1 MIKWAASQ
9 YLYLLLALPLV
20 IAGISISYALKKRA
34 FKSLADQHLIPRLAD
49 SLNPKLWWLKSILL
63 TLGLFFLILGLSRPK
78 WGEKLQIYKGRGI
91 DIVFC
96 IDASKSMNSQD
107 IKPSRLEWAK
117 LQASSLLDN
126 LSTNQVA
133 ITAFAGDCYVMCP
146 MTTDVEAAK
155 LFMDIIEPNNI
166 PRPGTNI
173 QKAIEVS
180 TGLFNPKDQTSKALI
195 LVTDGDNLDGDPMA
209 AVKQAAELSI
219 RFYIIG
225 IGTLQGSTI
234 PETDSRGNLVSYK
247 KDSEDKMV
255 VSRLAERLL
264 LVMAKATDG
273 RYYRAEGFN
282 ANNLVSEL
290 DNMKKKELEG
300 GEYVDYVERYQYF
313 LVISF
318 ISIFLGL
325 FLSDRRGKWFP
336 ALKISRPR
344 LFILIF
350 IICIVHS
357 TSAFAGVGSIMR
369 SGNQALNKGNIEQ
382 ALEKY
387 QEALIQEP
395 DNDKIHYNI
404 GRALYKL
411 QKYPEA
417 ISEFQ
422 LGLLTKDK
430 SFQAKTLY
438 NIGNCHFKQ
447 GKLDDAINSYV
458 SSLLLNP
465 KDVKTKQNLEFCL
478 IQKQQ
483 QQTQSDSA
491 KQDQNQQKQ
500 EQQQNQQQNQDQKQ
514 QQAQQPKPQSQ
525 KGQINKG
532 EADRILQA
540 LQNKEKDNMKKQKEQ
555 PQKQEKVDKDW

>member
-9 YLYLLLALPLV
+9 YLYLLLAIPLV
-20 IAGISISYALKKRA
+20 IAGIFISYVLKKKA
-34 FKSLADQHLIPRLAD
+34 FKSLADQHLISRLAD

-63 TLGLFFLILGLSRPK
+63 ILGLFFLILGLSRPK

-107 IKPSRLEWAK
+107 IKPSRLDWAK

-146 MTTDVEAAK
+146 MTSDVEAAK
-155 LFMDIIEPNNI
+155 LFLDIIEPNNI
-166 PRPGTNI
+166 PKPGTNI

-180 TGLFNPKDQTSKALI
+180 AGLFNPKEGTSKALI

-209 AVKQAAELSI
+209 AVKQAAELGI
-219 RFYIIG
+219 RLYIIG

-234 PETDSRGNLVSYK
+234 PETDYRGNLVSYK
-247 KDSEDKMV
+247 KDNEDKIV

-282 ANNLVSEL
+282 VNNLVSEL

-318 ISIFLGL
+318 ILIFLGL
-325 FLSDRRGKWFP
+325 FLSDRRGKWFST
-336 ALKISRPR
+336 LRISRSK

-350 IICIVHS
+350 IIYILHS
-357 TSAFAGVGSIMR
+357 SSAYAGVGSTMR
-369 SGNQALNKGNIEQ
+369 SGNKALNKGDIEQ

-387 QEALIQEP
+387 QEALVQEP
-395 DNDKIHYNI
+395 DNEKIHYNI

-422 LGLLTKDK
+422 LGLLTKNK

-438 NIGNCHFKQ
+438 NIGNCHYKQ
-447 GKLDDAINSYV
+447 GKLDEAVSSYI

-465 KDVKTKQNLEFCL
+465 NDIKTKQNLEFCL
-478 IQKQQ
+478 KQKDEQEHKKNQNDEPLPEPSDHAKKIKQQ
-483 QQTQSDSA
+483 ADELIAKRQYKKALILMTDLMKTDQTAVVFQDYTKRLSDVA
-491 KQDQNQQKQ
+491 
-500 EQQQNQQQNQDQKQ
+500 EIY
-514 QQAQQPKPQSQ
+514 PY
-525 KGQINKG
+525 
-532 EADRILQA
+532 
-540 LQNKEKDNMKKQKEQ
+540 
-555 PQKQEKVDKDW
+555 

>member
-1 MIKWAASQ
+1 MIKWAAAQ
-9 YLYLLLALPLV
+9 YFYFLLTIPLV
-20 IAGISISYALKKRA
+20 ITGMLISYVLKKRSYNA
-34 FKSLADQHLIPRLAD
+34 LADRHLIPRLSD
-49 SLNPKLWWLKSILL
+49 SLNPKLWWLRSILL
-63 TLGLFFLILGLSRPK
+63 ILGLLFLVLGLSRPK

-107 IKPSRLEWAK
+107 IKPSRLDWAK
-117 LQASSLLDN
+117 LQASSLFDN

-146 MTTDVEAAK
+146 MTSDVEAAK
-155 LFMDIIEPNNI
+155 LFLDIIEPNNM
-166 PRPGTNI
+166 PKPGTNI
-173 QKAIEVS
+173 QRAIEVS
-180 TGLFNPKDQTSKALI
+180 AGLFDPKEETSKALV
-195 LVTDGDNLDGDPMA
+195 LVTDGDNLEGDPMA
-209 AVKQAAELSI
+209 AVKQAAELGI
-219 RFYIIG
+219 RLYIIG

-247 KDSEDKMV
+247 KDNEDKIV

-282 ANNLVSEL
+282 VNNLVSEL
-290 DNMKKKELEG
+290 DNMKKKDLEG
-300 GEYVDYVERYQYF
+300 GQYVDYVERYQYF

-318 ISIFLGL
+318 ILIFLGL
-325 FLSDRRGKWFP
+325 FLSDRKGRWFP
-336 ALKISRPR
+336 EIRIAKWNIS
-344 LFILIF
+344 LLIF
-350 IICIVHS
+350 LLLALHS
-357 TSAFAGVGSIMR
+357 SAEAGVGSSMR
-369 SGNQALNKGNIEQ
+369 SGNKALNKGNIEQ

-387 QEALIQEP
+387 QEALVQEP
-395 DNDKIHYNI
+395 DNEKIHYNI

-447 GKLDDAINSYV
+447 NKLDEAISSYV

-465 KDVKTKQNLEFCL
+465 NDMKTKQNLEFCL
-478 IQKQQ
+478 KQKEQQ
-483 QQTQSDSA
+483 QSQNDST
-491 KQDQNQQKQ
+491 KQD
-500 EQQQNQQQNQDQKQ
+500 QQNQQQNQQKNDQNQQ
-514 QQAQQPKPQSQ
+514 QQAQQPKPQPQ
-525 KGQINKG
+525 KGQMNKD

-540 LQNKEKDNMKKQKEQ
+540 LQNKEKETMKKQKEQ

>member
-1 MIKWAASQ
+1 MIKWAAAQ
-9 YLYLLLALPLV
+9 YLYFLLAIPLV
-20 IAGISISYALKKRA
+20 ITGMLISYVLKKRSYNA
-34 FKSLADQHLIPRLAD
+34 LADRHLIPRLSD
-49 SLNPKLWWLKSILL
+49 SLNPKLWWLRSIILI
-63 TLGLFFLILGLSRPK
+63 LGLLFLVLGLSRPK

-107 IKPSRLEWAK
+107 IKPSRLGWAK
-117 LQASSLLDN
+117 LQASSLFDN

-146 MTTDVEAAK
+146 MTSDVDAAK
-155 LFMDIIEPNNI
+155 LFLDIIQPNNM
-166 PRPGTNI
+166 PKPGTNI
-173 QKAIEVS
+173 QRAIEVS
-180 TGLFNPKDQTSKALI
+180 AGLFDPKEETSKALV
-195 LVTDGDNLDGDPMA
+195 LVTDGDNLEGDPMA
-209 AVKQAAELSI
+209 AVKQAAELGI
-219 RFYIIG
+219 RLYIIG

-247 KDSEDKMV
+247 KDNEDKIV

-282 ANNLVSEL
+282 VNNLVSEL
-290 DNMKKKELEG
+290 DNMKKKDLEG
-300 GEYVDYVERYQYF
+300 GQYVDYVERYQYF

-318 ISIFLGL
+318 ILIFLGL
-325 FLSDRRGKWFP
+325 FLSDRKGRWFP
-336 ALKISRPR
+336 EIRIAKWNIS
-344 LFILIF
+344 LLIF
-350 IICIVHS
+350 LLLALHS
-357 TSAFAGVGSIMR
+357 SAEAGVGSSMR
-369 SGNQALNKGNIEQ
+369 SGNKALNKGNIEH

-387 QEALIQEP
+387 QEALVQEP
-395 DNDKIHYNI
+395 DNEKIHYNI

-447 GKLDDAINSYV
+447 NKLDEAISSYV

-465 KDVKTKQNLEFCL
+465 NDMKTKQNLEFCL
-478 IQKQQ
+478 KQKEQQ
-483 QQTQSDSA
+483 QSQNDST
-491 KQDQNQQKQ
+491 KQDQQKQ
-500 EQQQNQQQNQDQKQ
+500 EQQQKQQLNQKQ
-514 QQAQQPKPQSQ
+514 QQAQQPKPQPQ
-525 KGQINKG
+525 KGQMNKD

-540 LQNKEKDNMKKQKEQ
+540 LQNKEKENMKKQKEQ